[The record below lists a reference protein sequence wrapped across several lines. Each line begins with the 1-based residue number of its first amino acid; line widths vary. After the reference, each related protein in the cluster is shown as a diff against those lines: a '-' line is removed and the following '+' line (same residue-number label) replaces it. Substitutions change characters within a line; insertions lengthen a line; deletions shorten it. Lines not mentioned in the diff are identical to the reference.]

1 MTRRKI
7 STRKVAILT
16 IMGLIGGSLG
26 ALVDATKDQI
36 PGIVWKNPDKGSI
49 YAFVFIGTV
58 AALLLTY
65 IWLNDTDRTD
75 KK

>member
-16 IMGLIGGSLG
+16 VMGLLGGSLG
-26 ALVDATKDQI
+26 AVIDATKDWI
-36 PGIVWKNPDKGSI
+36 PGIEWKNPDKGSI
-49 YAFVFIGTV
+49 YAFVFIGTI

-65 IWLNDTDRTD
+65 IWLNDTDREG